1 MQVYV
6 PASAS
11 MAGAGARYPGFLAS
25 NSRAHWDVR
34 CGCAQKVSLEIGDV
48 VQLKNQDGGVV
59 LIAAFDM
66 SGNNALSSLGLAH
79 LAGSPG
85 FPEGSDMSELQAW
98 IQANGGDPAKTHL
111 ASLFGNDATPG
122 AEITLAVTASC
133 TLWII
138 VPFSGD
144 MIVKGGGGTCIV
156 ERVRAGGALELPDP
170 IGEIRD
176 EFRVERA
183 SARAYEV
190 QKGDYIQIIDIEG
203 RQCSD
208 FMAMRTSALSQG
220 RERYID
226 TAVTRTM
233 VGGAYPGPGLYD
245 KFFDQDMSPLL
256 EVVQDTVGRH
266 DTFALA
272 CTARGYEDRGFPGH
286 VNCSD
291 NISNAYEPFG
301 IGRRAAWPAINFFFN
316 SWILPAD
323 NRIQI
328 DEAWSRPG
336 DFVAMKALTDLVCV
350 STACPDDIDPI
361 NGWNPTDIH
370 VRIYRPD
377 KPIRHAV
384 AHRPFA
390 ESEPIM
396 TRESA
401 FHARTS
407 RLTSGF
413 APARDLWLPRH
424 YDATGVLGEYWAC
437 RNAVTVQDMSSLR
450 KFDVMGPDAEKLL
463 QLCLSRDVGKLAVH
477 RGHYS
482 LMLSDTGS
490 VIDDGTLFRLAPDL
504 FRWCCGSD
512 ASGRQLR
519 EVAEQHGLKVWV
531 KAMWSSLPNLAVQG
545 PNSRDLLRRI
555 VFTHPSNPSID
566 TMKWFGCTIGRLHDR
581 DGPAFMLTRSGF
593 TGELGYEI
601 FCDVGSA
608 VQIWDAVMKAGED
621 LGIVAM
627 GGEALELLR
636 VEAGLMVAGA
646 EFTPGIDAY
655 EAGLGFAVSTKKEQF
670 IGREALLRNGS
681 APRNALVGLAFE
693 GTECP
698 AHGDPVFHGQHQ
710 VGTVTSAI
718 RSPMLGHAVALA
730 RIAVEHSEIGTELE
744 VGRLDGQMK
753 RLPAEI
759 CDQPFYDPKR
769 ERARA

>member
-1 MQVYV
+1 M
-6 PASAS
+6 
-11 MAGAGARYPGFLAS
+11 
-25 NSRAHWDVR
+25 R
-34 CGCAQKVSLEIGDV
+34 CGCAQKVSLCTGDII
-48 VQLKNQDGGVV
+48 QLKNQDGGSAVV
-59 LIAAFDM
+59 LAAFDG
-66 SGNNALSSLGLAH
+66 SGRNALASLGLGHIAMI
-79 LAGSPG
+79 PEM
-85 FPEGSDMSELQAW
+85 PEGVDVREMLAW
-98 IQANGGDPAKTHL
+98 IRSNGGAPSEVSHGA
-111 ASLFGNDATPG
+111 LFDRNTAPG
-122 AEITLAVTASC
+122 EEITLAVSAEC
-133 TLWII
+133 DLWVI
-138 VPFSGD
+138 VPFRSN
-144 MIVKGGGGTCIV
+144 MIASGGGGTCII
-156 ERVRAGGALELPDP
+156 ERVRSGKGIPELPDP

-176 EFRVERA
+176 EFRVGRA
-183 SARAYEV
+183 TAHAYEV
-190 QKGDYIQIIDIEG
+190 QKGDYVQVIDVEG

-208 FMAMRTSALSQG
+208 FMAMRSGALEKG
-220 RERYID
+220 MERYID
-226 TAVTRTM
+226 SAVTRTM

-245 KFFDQDMSPLL
+245 KFFDQDMQPLL

-291 NISNAYEPFG
+291 NISNVYDSYG
-301 IGRRAAWPAINFFFN
+301 VQRRSAWPAINFFFN
-316 SWILPAD
+316 SWILPTD

-336 DFVAMKALTDLVCV
+336 DFVALKALTDLVCV

-377 KPIRHAV
+377 KPLRYAV

-407 RLTSGF
+407 GLTSGF
-413 APARDLWLPRH
+413 APARDVWLPAH
-424 YDATGVLGEYWAC
+424 YDATGVIGEYWAC
-437 RNAVTVQDMSSLR
+437 RNDVTIQDMSSLR

-463 QLCLSRDVGKLAVH
+463 QLCLTRDVSKLAVH
-477 RGHYS
+477 RGHYA

-512 ASGRQLR
+512 GSGRQLR
-519 EVAEQHGLKVWV
+519 DIAEQNGLKVWV

-545 PNSRDLLRRI
+545 PNSRELLRRI

-566 TMKWFGCTIGRLHDR
+566 TMKWFGCTIARLHDR
-581 DGPAFMLTRSGF
+581 NGPAFMLTRSGF
-593 TGELGYEI
+593 TGDLGYEI

-627 GGEALELLR
+627 GGRALELLR

-646 EFTPGIDAY
+646 EFTPGVDAF
-655 EAGLGFAVSTKKEQF
+655 EAGLGFAVNMKKEGF
-670 IGREALLRNGS
+670 IGREALDRNQE
-681 APRNALVGLAFE
+681 APRNVLVGLAFE
-693 GTECP
+693 STECP
-698 AHGDPVFHGQHQ
+698 SHGDPIYQGQHQ
-710 VGTVTSAI
+710 VGAVTSAV
-718 RSPMLGHAVALA
+718 RSPMLGHAIALA
-730 RIAVEHSEIGTELE
+730 RIAIEHSELNTKLE
-744 VGRLDGQMK
+744 VGRLDGQIK
-753 RLPAEI
+753 RLPAEV
-759 CDQPFYDPKR
+759 CEQPFFDPKR